1 MTDDPEGG
9 TVPRDETD
17 RRQVDAYE
25 APMLVRLGSV
35 HDLTLGCDKTTGGS
49 DGFTFQSVPIHCT
62 SA

>member
-1 MTDDPEGG
+1 M
-9 TVPRDETD
+9 PRDETD